1 MKTSDTIN
9 DYLKLEAYVYQYCD
23 EHKLTDEERKIAEEY
38 ILAPAKSALV
48 SILAQQYLKP
58 YTNKLFS
65 ISTQLF
71 SCKSLTRV
79 LQQVTVH

>member
-38 ILAPAKSALV
+38 LNHTQTNFLVFPHSCLAV
-48 SILAQQYLKP
+48 
-58 YTNKLFS
+58 N
-65 ISTQLF
+65 
-71 SCKSLTRV
+71 
-79 LQQVTVH
+79 H